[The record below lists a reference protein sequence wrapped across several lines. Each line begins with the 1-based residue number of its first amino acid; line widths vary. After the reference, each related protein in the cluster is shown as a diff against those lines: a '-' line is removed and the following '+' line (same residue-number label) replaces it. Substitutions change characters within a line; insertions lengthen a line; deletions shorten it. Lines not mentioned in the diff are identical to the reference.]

1 MKKKLVLVLTT
12 TATLTVSGLA
22 MFLIPKVNDI
32 NAKADPVTYSMTLD
46 SSVELQD
53 KDKGYMYQANVKNN
67 KFDVIGYGENAEGFC
82 TIAKKTHDL
91 KTHTGTVSNKF
102 KFEGMVYNRSAINGF
117 KTLSVKFSGGDL
129 YYKFTDFL
137 MEDMDFEG
145 ETNTL
150 TSEVAV
156 NVPAGKAYFV
166 VFNKSTT
173 PIAIESLEVEYAC
186 DGSVDDS
193 MIYDKNTSLGGA
205 RSVSK
210 RVTKEDSFLELE
222 NNPTYN
228 TNNHSTGYETDPKDV
243 NKDSWYRWN
252 GKYFT
257 ESGDLGTDFK
267 FGMTIVGNISQVLD
281 ETDYFHYN
289 VWPQFTY
296 AGDTEEPWV
305 QTYIGNDNYEP
316 LGKSHDF
323 RPSDPYIQESY
334 TGRFFSN
341 YDWYNSSMVVDYDDP
356 TGSWIFPDPDVAKI
370 PDGSKTFREA
380 YEENPLPF
388 WYLEFHVYLDGDN
401 DACCDIKINGTL
413 IYSSSIFENYDKVN
427 KPSISIK
434 TMPMHLVNYGEDYSE
449 DPRDSYVGT
458 FTYPRIIS

>member
-12 TATLTVSGLA
+12 TATLTISGLA
-22 MFLIPKVNDI
+22 MFLAPKFSGL
-32 NAKADPVTYSMTLD
+32 NANADPVTYSISLD
-46 SSVELQD
+46 SDVELVD
-53 KDKGYMYQANVKNN
+53 KDKGYLYQANVKNN
-67 KFDVIGYGENAEGFC
+67 KFDVIGYGANAEGFC
-82 TIAKKTHDL
+82 TIAKKTH
-91 KTHTGTVSNKF
+91 TSTASNTF
-102 KFEGMVYNRSAINGF
+102 TFEGMVYNRSVINGF
-117 KTLSVKFSGGDL
+117 KTLKAKFSGGDL

-137 MEDMDFEG
+137 MEDMDFAG

-150 TSEVAV
+150 TSNVAV
-156 NVPAGKAYFV
+156 NVPEGKAYFV

-173 PIAIESLEVEYAC
+173 PVAIESLEVEYAC

-193 MIYDKNTSLGGA
+193 MIYDKTTSLGGA

-228 TNNHSTGYETDPKDV
+228 TNNHSTGYDTDPKEAHEEHPEEAHPDA
-243 NKDSWYRWN
+243 WFRWN

-257 ESGDLGTDFK
+257 NSGALGTDFK

-281 ETDYFHYN
+281 ETDYFHYA

-316 LGKSHDF
+316 LGKDGALHAD
-323 RPSDPYIQESY
+323 DPYVNESY
-334 TGRFFSN
+334 TGRFFTN
-341 YDWYNSSMVVDYDDP
+341 YGYYGGHWV
-356 TGSWIFPDPDVAKI
+356 FADPDNELIA
-370 PDGSKTFREA
+370 DGTKTFRKA
-380 YEENPLPF
+380 YEEHPLPY
-388 WYLEFHVYLDGDN
+388 WYLEFHVYLNSDEGN
-401 DACCDIKINGTL
+401 DAWCDIKINGTL
-413 IYSSSIFENYDKVN
+413 IYSSYIFENYDTVN

-434 TMPMHLVNYGEDYSE
+434 TLPMHVVNFGQDDSE
-449 DPRDSYVGT
+449 YPRDSYVGT